1 MFSQFKIGTR
11 LAIAFGTL
19 ILLLVTVCGFGVY
32 GSKAL
37 ARDLATTAN
46 VDLVLTRLDGDLNQR
61 AGAIASASRELLIV
75 DSAGAIKRQ
84 RQLVTTAL
92 AESDDLLLRIE
103 ALADPQSD
111 QKVLSSVRESKA
123 AFAKGVARFLAVHE
137 AGNPDETRSVLLIE
151 VRPLQAAYQK
161 SLQELANAIEARAD
175 ARAKSG
181 AEHASATLWALLSL
195 GILGASL
202 GTAASFAI
210 GRSITVPLA
219 QALQAAERIQAGDL
233 ASRIETGARDEI
245 GDLLR
250 AMGSMQQQLLG
261 IIEDVLR
268 SARQVA
274 ISSDE
279 LASGNAELSTR
290 TERSAGSLQETASA
304 MEQIS
309 ATVAGS
315 SAKSRQA
322 SQVAD
327 RARDAVVQ
335 GGSAMDKLVE
345 TMTRIASS
353 SSRIKDIIA
362 VIDGIAF
369 QTNILALNA
378 AVEAARAGEQGRGFA
393 VVASEVRSLAARAA
407 GAAREIKSLIDDSS
421 NRVADGTAT
430 VADVGQ
436 RIRGIVD
443 EVMNVGRLIE
453 AVSLASHEQ
462 ESGMADVKGSVNELD
477 QSTQQ
482 NAALVDEIAA
492 TASSLKS
499 NARKLVE
506 TVEFFRL
513 PQAEFSPGVDARA
526 SL

>member
-1 MFSQFKIGTR
+1 MFDHIKIGTR
-11 LAIAFGTL
+11 LALAFGTL
-19 ILLLVTVCGFGVY
+19 ILLLVAVCGFGVF
-32 GSKAL
+32 GTNAL
-37 ARDLATTAN
+37 ARDLAATAK
-46 VDLVLTRLDGDLNQR
+46 VDLALARLGGDLHQR
-61 AGAIASASRELLIV
+61 AGVIASASRELLIV
-75 DSAGAIKRQ
+75 DSAGPMKRQ
-84 RQLVTTAL
+84 RQVVITAL
-92 AESDDLLLRIE
+92 AESDALLLRIE
-103 ALADPQSD
+103 ALADAQSD
-111 QKVLSSVRESKA
+111 TQVLAAVRESKTG
-123 AFAKGVARFLAVHE
+123 FAKSVTRFLTIQE
-137 AGNPDETRSVLLIE
+137 AGNPDETRSALLIE
-151 VRPLQAAYQK
+151 LRPLQAAYQK
-161 SLQELANAIEARAD
+161 SLNELASAIKGQAD
-175 ARAKSG
+175 ARAEG
-181 AEHASATLWALLSL
+181 GSARATTTLWVLLM
-195 GILGASL
+195 LGALGAALGVVASL
-202 GTAASFAI
+202 AI
-210 GRSITVPLA
+210 GRSITRPLA
-219 QALQAAERIQAGDL
+219 RALMAAERIQAGDL
-233 ASRIETGARDEI
+233 ASRIESSARDEI

-274 ISSDE
+274 ESSDE

-290 TERSAGSLQETASA
+290 TERSAGSLQQTATA

-322 SQVAD
+322 SQVAT

-335 GGSAMDKLVE
+335 GGGAMDKLVE

-353 SSRIKDIIA
+353 SARIKDIIA

-421 NRVADGTAT
+421 GRVADGTAT

-443 EVMNVGRLIE
+443 EVMNVGQLIE
-453 AVSLASHEQ
+453 AVSHASQEQ
-462 ESGMADVKGSVNELD
+462 ESGMASVNGSVFELD

-482 NAALVDEIAA
+482 NAALVEEIAA
-492 TASSLKS
+492 TAESLKS
-499 NARKLVE
+499 NARRLVE

-513 PQAEFSPGVDARA
+513 PQTALGPGLGARP